1 MKGPSDSFDGGGTW
15 AMAADSITTSCGV
28 FHTRKKNHA
37 HSLRVQRRT
46 AALLVAMPI
55 GYCLPSRAPQKFW
68 GQPKVGS
75 KYKMCTVSFSIL
87 MDKNPH
93 C

>member
-1 MKGPSDSFDGGGTW
+1 MSIEGGPSDGFDGGGTW
-15 AMAADSITTSCGV
+15 AMAADPITTSCGV

-55 GYCLPSRAPQKFW
+55 GYCLPSRAPQKIRANLKLA
-68 GQPKVGS
+68 QNTRCV
-75 KYKMCTVSFSIL
+75 L
-87 MDKNPH
+87 
-93 C
+93 